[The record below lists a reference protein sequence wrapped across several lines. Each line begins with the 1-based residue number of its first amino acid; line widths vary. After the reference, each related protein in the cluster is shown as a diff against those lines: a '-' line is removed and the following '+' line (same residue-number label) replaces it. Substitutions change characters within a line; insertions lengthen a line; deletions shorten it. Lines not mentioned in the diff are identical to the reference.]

1 MATIKRMS
9 RTSKPAGKLTEGQRD
24 NLIGGFAD
32 LLTKGINEPDPLF
45 KNDEHRKQAYH
56 LNRVSLFNEAIAEGP
71 GFRPRG
77 FWDYEAELE
86 EGESQHEY
94 LIRNNLLYPGEL
106 EEIIAA
112 WLKTLKANCG
122 SMKAAYKA
130 HIAGEYD
137 PAGQQ
142 TQIRNDVFLWL
153 TDWPEIAAHWTRE
166 AELYGGAAL
175 KAWQEVLKKLEEE
188 LDKVGE

>member
-32 LLTKGINEPDPLF
+32 LLTKGSNEPDPLF
-45 KNDEHRKQAYH
+45 KDDAHRKQAYL
-56 LNRVSLFNEAIAEGP
+56 LNRVSLLNEAIAEGP
-71 GFRPRG
+71 GFRPRA
-77 FWDYEAELE
+77 FWEFEAELE

-153 TDWPEIAAHWTRE
+153 TDWPEIAAHRTRE